1 MIIILQF
8 FVKKANFIFRCF
20 VYDMNMQLP
29 KIGIGNFNL
38 FKPKVKVE
46 SMKKLLST
54 GEIPALFKKDLAT
67 IQDDQTREILTK
79 TMQYFLDMK
88 GSKARSKALQIDDI
102 VHKYNSCEDAGYKK
116 SFETFIPEILD
127 KSAKEKGWILDVVET
142 GFDAINSAN
151 EQYINFKNHKA
162 SPAVIMATKL
172 MLLFKRIT
180 EPKNKNY
187 KNTPYNY
194 LDTKKLTYCNA
205 GITYFVAKKKGVDIN
220 PESKEFQDYCKYEPL
235 ERFIKK
241 YSSDYKKLSNYLW
254 KKCFLNKQ
262 SVDKRD
268 FYAKID
274 KWYDTK
280 VLDYSDDSK
289 LDEEKKY
296 FVLSELKCFKD
307 AGKDKAYFPN
317 IIKVNPNDIS
327 FLMKVNGGYYT
338 FFDDIIV
345 LPQWNTKRTL
355 RHEMV
360 HLNDNNLYEGWKG
373 HEFTPE
379 IEEEMRK
386 LGFSESYIKYAKTAL
401 IEAKAVIGTGVFDRF
416 SDNLKNY
423 VVDAG
428 LPSWILGLKKTS
440 FKNFI
445 LDTKKGKLKPEQV
458 KMLDELE
465 KKMTFISYN
474 AYQRIVKD
482 DMQHLGEF
490 YKLFK
495 DKNEVNVRDFVKT
508 CDLYFEIRLKR
519 SRIKSF
525 DVTIDCMEK
534 EVERIKQEEP
544 CWIDMLKK
552 YETLIDD
559 LTTEKK
565 KLFEEINQ
573 AEIRLQDLTK

>member
-1 MIIILQF
+1 
-8 FVKKANFIFRCF
+8 
-20 VYDMNMQLP
+20 MNMQLP
-29 KIGIGNFNL
+29 KIGIRNFNL

-54 GEIPALFKKDLAT
+54 GEIPALFKKDLAMVR
-67 IQDDQTREILTK
+67 DDQTREILTK

-116 SFETFIPEILD
+116 SFETFIPEILN
-127 KSAKEKGWILDVVET
+127 KSAKEKGRILDVVET

-205 GITYFVAKKKGVDIN
+205 GITYFAAKKKGVDIN

-280 VLDYSDDSK
+280 VLDYSDNSK

-307 AGKDKAYFPN
+307 ACKDKAYFPD
-317 IIKVNPNDIS
+317 IIKINPNDIS

-338 FFDDIIV
+338 SDDDMIV
-345 LPQWNTKRTL
+345 LPAWNTKTTL
-355 RHEMV
+355 RHEMI
-360 HLNDNNLYEGWKG
+360 HLNDNNLYKGWKG
-373 HEFTPE
+373 HEFTLE

-386 LGFSESYIKYAKTAL
+386 LGFSEDSIKYAKTLLA
-401 IEAKAVIGTGVFDRF
+401 EAKAVIGTGVFDRF

-440 FKNFI
+440 FKDFI

-465 KKMTFISYN
+465 KKMAFISYN
-474 AYQRIVKD
+474 AYLRIIKD

-495 DKNEVNVRDFVKT
+495 DKKEFNVRDFVKA
-508 CDLYFEIRLKR
+508 CDLYYEIPLKKE
-519 SRIKSF
+519 RIKSL
-525 DVTIDCMEK
+525 DTTIDCLKKNVEK
-534 EVERIKQEEP
+534 IKEEKP
-544 CWIDMLKK
+544 CWIDVAEE
-552 YETLIDD
+552 YESLIGYF
-559 LTTEKK
+559 TNEKK
-565 KLFEEINQ
+565 NFLEDIKQ
-573 AEIRLQDLTK
+573 AEISLQNLTK